1 MKSKNITGLLIFIFF
16 VGLSVLLYPPL
27 SNLWNSRV
35 QSRAI
40 ASYEVAL
47 ETMDTSEYDRQFAA
61 ADEYNRQLAR
71 LEEPFL
77 EHEQIE
83 GYNTLLNVAGNGVIG
98 YVNIEKLNI
107 VLPIYH
113 GTSESVLNVGAGHLE
128 GSSLPVG
135 GVSTHS
141 IISAHR
147 GLPTA
152 QLFSRLDELREGD
165 IFTVKVLNRLM
176 TYEVNQIRIV
186 KPDEV
191 EELALQHGQ
200 DYCTLVTCTPYGVN
214 SHRLLVRGERTEN
227 IRPVIVIKNEAY
239 EKNSLI
245 LAPFVAAPILLFLLV
260 GMMVKYR
267 KNERESGSA

>member
-1 MKSKNITGLLIFIFF
+1 MKSRNITSLLILIFF

-27 SNLWNSRV
+27 SDMWNSRV

-47 ETMDTSEYDRQFAA
+47 ETMDLSEYDRQFEA
-61 ADEYNRQLAR
+61 ADEYNRQLNL
-71 LEEPFL
+71 LEQPFL
-77 EHEQIE
+77 EHEQLE
-83 GYNTLLNVAGNGVIG
+83 GYSDILNVAGNGVIG
-98 YVNIEKLNI
+98 YINIEKLNI

-113 GTSESVLNVGAGHLE
+113 GTSDSVLNVGAGHLE

-152 QLFSRLDELREGD
+152 QLFSRLDEMREKD
-165 IFTVKVLNRLM
+165 LFTVKVLNRLL
-176 TYEVNQIRIV
+176 TYEIDQIRIV

-191 EELALQHGQ
+191 DELAMHPGA

-214 SHRLLVRGERTEN
+214 SHRLLVRGIRTEN
-227 IRPVIVIKNEAY
+227 VRPMIEIKNEAY

-245 LAPFVAAPILLFLLV
+245 LAPIVAAPILLFLLI

-267 KNERESGSA
+267 KNQ

>member
-1 MKSKNITGLLIFIFF
+1 MKSRNVTSLLILIFF

-27 SNLWNSRV
+27 SNMWNSRV

-47 ETMDTSEYDRQFAA
+47 ETMDLSEYDRQFEA
-61 ADEYNRQLAR
+61 ADNYNRQLSH
-71 LEEPFL
+71 LEQPFL
-77 EHEQIE
+77 EHEQLE
-83 GYNTLLNVAGNGVIG
+83 GYNEILNVAGNGVIG
-98 YVNIEKLNI
+98 YINIEKLNI

-135 GVSTHS
+135 GLSTHS
-141 IISAHR
+141 VISAHR

-152 QLFSRLDELREGD
+152 QLFSRLDEMREGD
-165 IFTVKVLNRLM
+165 LFTVKVLNRLL
-176 TYEVNQIRIV
+176 TYEIDQIRIV
-186 KPDEV
+186 NPDEV
-191 EELALQHGQ
+191 EELAMHPGG
-200 DYCTLVTCTPYGVN
+200 DYCTLVTCTPYGIN
-214 SHRLLVRGERTEN
+214 SHRMLVRGRRTEN
-227 IRPVIVIKNEAY
+227 VRAMIVIKTEAY

-245 LAPFVAAPILLFLLV
+245 LAPIVAAPILIFLLI

-267 KNERESGSA
+267 RQE